1 MAYFAKLGVGDVVEK
16 VVAVNDD
23 VATSEQAGID
33 FLNTTF
39 QTSDVWKQ
47 TYLDGS
53 HRGYAG
59 IGYSYDRESDLFIA
73 ITKPEE

>member
-23 VATSEQAGID
+23 VATSEQAGVD

-53 HRGYAG
+53 QRGYAG
-59 IGYSYDRESDLFIA
+59 IGYFYDRDSDLFIA
-73 ITKPEE
+73 PVKE